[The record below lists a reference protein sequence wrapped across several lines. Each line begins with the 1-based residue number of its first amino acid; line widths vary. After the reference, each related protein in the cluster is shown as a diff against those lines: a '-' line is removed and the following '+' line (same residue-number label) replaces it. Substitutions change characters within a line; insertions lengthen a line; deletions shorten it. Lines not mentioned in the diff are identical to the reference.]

1 MLEFCAF
8 FGIEIVKVLILL
20 LSQRMWSRTSIFG
33 NDGGF
38 PKCFLVVFTN
48 SMDLVVTLEWN
59 DLQRSLSLR
68 KSMSLPGCD
77 TMEFPGLEGVGV

>member
-1 MLEFCAF
+1 M
-8 FGIEIVKVLILL
+8 KY
-20 LSQRMWSRTSIFG
+20 
-33 NDGGF
+33 
-38 PKCFLVVFTN
+38 FLVVFTN